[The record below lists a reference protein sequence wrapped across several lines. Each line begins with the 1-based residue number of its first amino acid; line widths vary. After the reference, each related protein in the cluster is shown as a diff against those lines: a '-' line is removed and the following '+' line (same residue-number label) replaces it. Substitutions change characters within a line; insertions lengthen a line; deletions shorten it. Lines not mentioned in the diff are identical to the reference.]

1 MTLKGAA
8 AGEVRRSY
16 AAGERERPR
25 FRAGGEGDSLRARVR
40 PSLAPRRR
48 WAQFGVFGLF
58 RLAALINGLALV
70 IILVFLLVNGWR
82 AISWEFLTEV
92 PRDSMTKGGIFP
104 CIVGTFLLSFGAM
117 VIAFPWGVASAIYL
131 HEYARPGLMLRVI
144 RLGINNLAGVPSI
157 VFGLFG
163 LAFFVIW
170 CNLKVSL
177 LSGALTLAALILPV
191 IIGTAEEALRAVP
204 ATYREASLA
213 LGATKWQTIYR
224 VVLPAAFPGMLTGCI
239 LGISRAAGET
249 AAIMFTAAVFFT
261 RQLSSSL
268 LDPVMTLPYHIYV
281 LATAGT
287 QIELTRPLQY
297 GTALVLIALVF
308 SMNLIAIFCRARL
321 QRRF

>member
-1 MTLKGAA
+1 MDSQPSSAPGDLSLERKKAA
-8 AGEVRRSY
+8 SQGKFGRNALAGSQTK
-16 AAGERERPR
+16 
-25 FRAGGEGDSLRARVR
+25 
-40 PSLAPRRR
+40 SLARTRRLT
-48 WAQFGVFGLF
+48 QTGFFSLF
-58 RLAALINGLALV
+58 RVAALINGLALLIV
-70 IILVFLLVNGWR
+70 VAFLLMNGWR
-82 AISWEFLTEV
+82 AINWTFLSQA
-92 PRDSMTKGGIFP
+92 PLDSMTRGGIFP
-104 CIVGTFLLSFGAM
+104 CIVGTFFLSFGAM
-117 VIAFPWGVASAIYL
+117 LVAFPWGVASAIYL
-131 HEYARPGLMLRVI
+131 HEYARPGRTLRVI

-170 CNLKVSL
+170 CNLKVSV
-177 LSGALTLAALILPV
+177 LSGALTLGALILPV

-239 LGISRAAGET
+239 LGVSRAAGET

-261 RQLSSSL
+261 RQLPSSL
-268 LDPVMTLPYHIYV
+268 FDPVMALPYHIYV

-308 SMNLIAIFCRARL
+308 SMNLIAIFYRARL